1 MDFVTGGT
9 GIVGRELLAQLMS
22 KGGSVKA
29 LRRDGSDVESVER
42 FIHARGLSTDKLEW
56 VYGDTREYDELESA
70 LKGCDRVF
78 HLAALISFQ
87 PSNEPSLMGVNKGG
101 TENVVNAMLI
111 TGIRKLVYLSSVAA
125 LGHSTKS
132 LITEET
138 HFEEG
143 PLVTG
148 YSRSKYASELEVWR
162 GQEEGL
168 EVLIINPTII
178 IGEGDFSRSSGELFS
193 QTAKGLPVYSAGSSG
208 FVSARDVASACLALA
223 ESGAWS
229 QRFLLNGAN
238 LSYKDA
244 MTKIAKSVNAA
255 PPTKVVKG
263 WMINLIVFIF
273 KFLEIVTGRKPLAN
287 KTSILMAQLDTQYDG
302 SKILK
307 TLNKWSYEDIDTAIV
322 RTGKAYLDSLQ

>member
-9 GIVGRELLAQLMS
+9 GIVGRELLTQLLS

-29 LRRDGSDVESVER
+29 LRREGSDVESAER
-42 FIHARGLSTDKLEW
+42 FIHARGFSTDKLEW
-56 VYGDTREYDELESA
+56 IYGDTREYDELESA
-70 LKGCDRVF
+70 LQGCDRVF
-78 HLAALISFQ
+78 HLAALVSFH
-87 PSNEPSLMGVNKGG
+87 SSDEPNLMGINKGG
-101 TENVVNAMLI
+101 TENVVNAMLT
-111 TGIRKLVYLSSVAA
+111 TGVRKLVYLSSVTA

-132 LITEET
+132 PITEET
-138 HFEEG
+138 SFEEG

-168 EVLIINPTII
+168 DVLIVNPTII
-178 IGEGDFSRSSGELFS
+178 IGEGDFLRSSGELFS
-193 QTAKGLPVYSAGSSG
+193 QTAKGLPLHSAGSSG

-223 ESGAWS
+223 ESGSWG

-244 MTKIAKSVNAA
+244 MTKIANSVNAA
-255 PPTKVVKG
+255 PPTKVVKW
-263 WMINLIVFIF
+263 WMINLVVFMF
-273 KFLEIVTGRKPLAN
+273 KFLEIVTGRKSLAN
-287 KTSILMAQLDTQYDG
+287 KTSMLRAQLDTKYDG

-307 TLNKWSYEDIDTAIV
+307 TLENWSYEDIDTAIV
-322 RTGKAYLDSLQ
+322 RTGKAYLGSL

>member
-9 GIVGRELLAQLMS
+9 GIVGRELLALLLS
-22 KGGSVKA
+22 KGGYVKA
-29 LRRDGSDVESVER
+29 LKREGSDVESVER
-42 FIHARGLSTDKLEW
+42 FIHARGLSTDKLDW
-56 VYGDTREYDELESA
+56 IHGDIREYDELESA
-70 LKGCDRVF
+70 LQGCDRVF
-78 HLAALISFQ
+78 HLAALVSFH
-87 PSNEPSLMGVNKGG
+87 PSDELNLMDNNKGG
-101 TENVVNAMLI
+101 TENIVNAMLI

-132 LITEET
+132 PITEET
-138 HFEEG
+138 PFEEG

-148 YSRSKYASELEVWR
+148 YSRSKYVSELEVWR

-168 EVLIINPTII
+168 DVLIVNPTII

-193 QTAKGLPVYSAGSSG
+193 QTAKCLPVYSAGSNG

-223 ESGAWS
+223 ESGTWG

-244 MTKIAKSVNAA
+244 MTKIAKSVNAV

-263 WMINLIVFIF
+263 WMINWGVFIF
-273 KFLEIVTGRKPLAN
+273 KFLEIVTGRKSLAN
-287 KTSILMAQLDTQYDG
+287 KTSMLRAQLDTKYDG

-307 TLNKWSYEDIDTAIV
+307 TIDNWSYEDIDTAIV
-322 RTGKAYLDSLQ
+322 RTGKAYLDSI